1 MIKEYKISENVLEL
15 EDLMVN
21 YLYGKGDYP
30 LKVREALDNLNNAIL
45 DTYSEQTIEDYA
57 MDDITDYYV
66 EVLPN
71 GKAIKNEVDLHI
83 LMLNNFID
91 NYFDNKYGYYPED
104 IGEAIEKLHKTV
116 LKHLKFSGDIDYTYI
131 LREIKYI
138 KEGVNDGSKD
148 K

>member
-1 MIKEYKISENVLEL
+1 
-15 EDLMVN
+15 
-21 YLYGKGDYP
+21 
-30 LKVREALDNLNNAIL
+30 
-45 DTYSEQTIEDYA
+45 

-116 LKHLKFSGDIDYTYI
+116 LKHLKFSGNIDYFYI
-131 LREIKYI
+131 LREIKYV
-138 KEGVNDGSKD
+138 KEGVDDGSKD